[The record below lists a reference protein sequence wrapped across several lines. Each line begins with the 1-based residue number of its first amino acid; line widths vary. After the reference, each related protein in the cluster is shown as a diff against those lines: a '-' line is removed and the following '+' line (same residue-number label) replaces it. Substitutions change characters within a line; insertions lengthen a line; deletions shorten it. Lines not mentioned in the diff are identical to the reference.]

1 MIIKKCPFCG
11 GDAVIKTFK
20 KGEVVAKFWD
30 QCSDDG
36 RKALTNLPDKWSM
49 IGCNDPE
56 CILYYDTRH
65 HAASLFFRSSGKKD
79 IIKKWNRRVN
89 NDSD

>member
-30 QCSDDG
+30 LVSKDRQRD
-36 RKALTNLPDKWSM
+36 LLNLPSKWTM

-56 CILYYDTRH
+56 CILYYDTKNH
-65 HAASLFFRSSGKKD
+65 CSSLFFRGSTKKEV
-79 IIKKWNRRVN
+79 INKWNRRVN